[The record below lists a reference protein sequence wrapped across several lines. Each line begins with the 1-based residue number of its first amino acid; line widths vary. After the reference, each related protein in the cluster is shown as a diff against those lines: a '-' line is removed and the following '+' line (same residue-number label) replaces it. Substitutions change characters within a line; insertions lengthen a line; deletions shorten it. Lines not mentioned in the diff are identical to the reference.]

1 MKMNFINWLIQTT
14 GLDRHEMS
22 KGLEDMLEELFN
34 EIENEYTMVTQKDL
48 DPRFVNLFLLE

>member
-1 MKMNFINWLIQTT
+1 
-14 GLDRHEMS
+14 MS